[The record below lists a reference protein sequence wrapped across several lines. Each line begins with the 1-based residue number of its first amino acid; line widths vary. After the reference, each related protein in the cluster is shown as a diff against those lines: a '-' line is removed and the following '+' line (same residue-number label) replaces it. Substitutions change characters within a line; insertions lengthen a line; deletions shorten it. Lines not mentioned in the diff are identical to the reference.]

1 MLLTTPWLL
10 NYLDPHVSHDELM
23 EAFPKVG
30 LEIEESE
37 ALNPGPGYEVDLNVL
52 ANRPDCLGIIGVA
65 REMAA
70 HFGVKLKYP
79 ALSKVVTGA
88 AGESPVSVEIR
99 DPDLCA
105 RYIGR
110 VMTGIKVGP
119 SPAWLQEILRSID
132 QRP

>member
-1 MLLTTPWLL
+1 MLITTPWLL
-10 NYLDPHVSHDELM
+10 TYLDPHVAHEELM

-37 ALNPGPGYEVDLNVL
+37 ALHPRPGFEVDLNVL
-52 ANRPDCLGIIGVA
+52 ANRPDCLGIIGIA

-79 ALSKVVTGA
+79 GFSKLITGA
-88 AGESPVSVEIR
+88 GGESPVSVEIR

-110 VMTGIKVGP
+110 VMSGVKVAP
-119 SPAWLQEILRSID
+119 SPQWLQDLLRSID
-132 QRP
+132 QR